1 MLPALDIKRARG
13 RRLNG
18 RVVMASLTVATA
30 QFALRAEATVEEF
43 LAHLASLVERAA
55 AQGAAVVVFPE
66 LASTGLLASIT
77 DHDVTTS
84 TIVSDYWKVLPA
96 YTDTIVAA
104 LRDIA
109 RQQQVVVVG
118 GSHNRLAADNSLRNT
133 AYVVHPDGRVES
145 QDKVHLTPQEHDL
158 GAAGGDKLL
167 VTSVGPFTAGVLIC
181 ADIQFPELSR
191 YLVHRGVDLIFCPSL
206 TWNRRGV
213 HRVRTGCQARA
224 IENQLYVVMSP
235 LVGHNGLPLDA
246 PMHATG
252 RALVTGPVD
261 KTIGVNDG
269 VLAAAQDSA
278 EQLVVTSLD
287 HDLLMASRARPEA
300 PGLAL
305 RRLDLYDSLYAE
317 QRPS

>member
-1 MLPALDIKRARG
+1 
-13 RRLNG
+13 
-18 RVVMASLTVATA
+18 MACLTVATV
-30 QFALRAEATVEEF
+30 QLALKAEATVEGF
-43 LAHLASLVERAA
+43 AAHLDSLAGKAA
-55 AQGAAVVVFPE
+55 AQGAAVVLFPE

-77 DHDVTTS
+77 DHDVTTG
-84 TIVSDYWKVLPA
+84 TIVSDYWEVLPA
-96 YTDTIVAA
+96 YTDRIVVA
-104 LRDIA
+104 LRQIA
-109 RQQQVVVVG
+109 EEHQVVVVG
-118 GSHNRLAADNSLRNT
+118 GSHNRLAADGSLRNT
-133 AYVVHPDGRVES
+133 AYVIHPDGRVEL
-145 QDKVHLTPQEHDL
+145 QDKIHLTPQEHDL
-158 GAAGGDKLL
+158 GAVGGDQLL

-235 LVGHNGLPLDA
+235 LVGHSGLPLDA
-246 PMHATG
+246 PMHAVG

-269 VLAAAQDSA
+269 VLAAAHDDD
-278 EQLVVTSLD
+278 EQLVVTTLD
-287 HDLLMASRARPEA
+287 HDLLMASRAQPEA